1 MVRSAELEQL
11 REQIAELMRRV
22 ESLEGVPAQAEVT
35 ETARSGMTEEEM
47 IAVSAAIA
55 AYMGVRAHIKQVRLV
70 STSAWAQQGRVSIQA
85 SHVLAG

>member
-11 REQIAELMRRV
+11 RAQIADLMRRV

-35 ETARSGMTEEEM
+35 ETVRAGMTEDEM